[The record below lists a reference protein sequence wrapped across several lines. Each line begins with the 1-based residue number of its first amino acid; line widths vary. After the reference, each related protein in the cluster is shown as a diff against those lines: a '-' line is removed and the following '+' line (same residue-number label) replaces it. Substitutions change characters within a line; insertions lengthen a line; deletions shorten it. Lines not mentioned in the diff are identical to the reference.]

1 MTYMF
6 THAGQFVGM
15 IFTTEPDFFADLL
28 PVFEESAASFIIH

>member
-1 MTYMF
+1 
-6 THAGQFVGM
+6 M